1 MQCPV
6 CGANDLKI
14 IKSKKFNTKKGI
26 RKEIVLQ
33 CQECN
38 QVHKE
43 SLLEEKPE
51 KYNLIISE
59 HENSFKTDIL
69 LFPDQVLNV
78 GDFLQTNFGK
88 VEITSLETNERREEK
103 VKASKIKTIWANS
116 IEIPARF
123 GISVDLHG
131 LVSAYKVETARD
143 YEISVGD
150 IFKIDK
156 YVIHVHVIKTDER
169 KLTKGFAKAKVIKRV
184 YGRPIKQNKYDYD
197 LTQHII
203 SKKTV

>member
-1 MQCPV
+1 MECPV
-6 CGANDLKI
+6 CGADNLKI

-26 RKEIVLQ
+26 RKEITIQ
-33 CQECN
+33 CQECK
-38 QVHKE
+38 QVYKD
-43 SLLEEKPE
+43 SILEEKPK
-51 KYNLIISE
+51 KYDIIISE

-69 LFPDQVLNV
+69 LFPDQILNV
-78 GDFLQTNFGK
+78 GDYLQTNFGK
-88 VEITSLETNERREEK
+88 VEITSLETNECREKK

-131 LVSAYKVETARD
+131 IVSAYKVETARD

-150 IFKIDK
+150 IIKIDK
-156 YVIHVHVIKTDER
+156 YIIHVHVIKTDER

-184 YGRPIKQNKYDYD
+184 YGRPIQENKYDYD
-197 LTQHII
+197 LTHHVI
-203 SKKTV
+203 SKKAV